1 MLKAYIRVV
10 RPLCCDQAGLQQPPS
25 LDANAPLFVSP
36 RTGRRIT
43 KLSRHLTTFFVNT
56 TGLRL
61 TTTRLRQMWH
71 TYAEE
76 RCSQRALASY
86 TAADTHS
93 GKTAVACMCM
103 VLCIITHQNTGAVA
117 RQYYLKRSAASVTLD
132 ASTIHRAL
140 LADVIPPPPAPVAPA
155 PAATPVAPAA
165 PAAPAAP
172 SAEDT
177 PVTPA
182 VPAAP
187 AAPSAEDTPVA
198 PAVPAAPAAPAAEDT
213 TTTCCKKR
221 KRVPWSRT
229 ELLWLRTYLLA
240 NRAATRST
248 QRSRQWVKC
257 KAKGAHILLPMRT
270 AVNIKDAART
280 LQQGGYKRLGINP
293 LPLVGQEAA
302 VVEEVGKE
310 EE

>member
-155 PAATPVAPAA
+155 
-165 PAAPAAP
+165 
-172 SAEDT
+172 
-177 PVTPA
+177 
-182 VPAAP
+182 
-187 AAPSAEDTPVA
+187 
-198 PAVPAAPAAPAAEDT
+198 VPAAPAAPAAEDT